1 MEGKTLAR
9 ELKDYLRKDT
19 VQKEDSVAVAVA
31 VPLALVLQR
40 KVFGCVVESALVGF
54 PVLVRDT
61 HGTHLLYVHP
71 VR

>member
-40 KVFGCVVESALVGF
+40 KVFGCVVESTLVGL